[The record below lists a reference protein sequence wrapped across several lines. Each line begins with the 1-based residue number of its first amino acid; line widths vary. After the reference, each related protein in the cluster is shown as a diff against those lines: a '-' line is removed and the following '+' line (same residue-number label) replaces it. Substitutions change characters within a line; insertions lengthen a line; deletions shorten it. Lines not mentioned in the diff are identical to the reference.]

1 VGLSAAAPVLRD
13 VSSPKGQNQ
22 IPLPRFSQKI
32 AFLATGKGRKTSLDP
47 PPCFVA
53 ATRFV
58 QCGFG
63 FQISEFANYSSLGFR
78 FDDLSLLSYSIALLL
93 FFFNLAQFVWALN
106 LIGILL

>member
-1 VGLSAAAPVLRD
+1 VLRD

-22 IPLPRFSQKI
+22 IPLPRFSQKV
-32 AFLATGKGRKTSLDP
+32 AFLATGKGRKASLDP

-53 ATRFV
+53 ATRFIRR
-58 QCGFG
+58 GFV

-78 FDDLSLLSYSIALLL
+78 FDDFKFTFVFDCFVA
-93 FFFNLAQFVWALN
+93 FFFFILAQFVWALN